1 MNAGLHD
8 KAQQAYGECE
18 PRNRH
23 TALTMN
29 YAALALHGTA
39 THDVAACL
47 PLGEAAPGT
56 RTATPADVTLHLARH
71 HWFVQFYPAL
81 AAKLGSYKAALF
93 LGHAL
98 YWTRYL
104 AEKQEGRVGWFFMSA
119 SQCQQTTGLS
129 AREQGSVRKLLRS
142 LGLIEERLAGMP
154 ATLHYRVN
162 VPALLQWAGIACK
175 EPGRSAVAMKAV
187 DTWLCESVRFYKPL
201 ADCAGSVAGGLY
213 LSLLVQK
220 QREWRGAD
228 GFTRL
233 PQQRISELLA
243 WGTKTQR
250 NAREKLKTCG
260 LLQERQRGAWIR
272 VDMDELM
279 EQLAPGWH
287 ENDNCINNEQ
297 TSAGAMVKMEYP
309 ISTNTPA
316 VHCTVHGFM
325 QPTHIMVQMPV
336 PGNMQR
342 GRIQRDKARASPHR
356 NTGQQARGQPVW
368 TKGQA
373 ATPPKLPQPHTPV
386 DAEGAL
392 VMPKELNAVL
402 HDAARRTLACIK
414 PGEQQMLLDELA
426 GQMDAKNIANPIG
439 YLHALVKKHK
449 DGGLVPAFAKAVADE
464 RARLE
469 KLLALQAQRENA
481 AGAAPTVSKR
491 EVAEAKARLRKLC
504 VAMKSAMV
512 ATGR

>member
-1 MNAGLHD
+1 MS
-8 KAQQAYGECE
+8 
-18 PRNRH
+18 
-23 TALTMN
+23 

-47 PLGEAAPGT
+47 PLGEAELAT

-81 AAKLGSYKAALF
+81 AAKLGSFKAALF

-104 AEKQEGRVGWFFMSA
+104 AEKQPRGNGWFFMSA
-119 SQCQQTTGLS
+119 AQCQQTTGLT

-175 EPGRSAVAMKAV
+175 EPGRSAVAMKAI
-187 DTWLCESVRFYKPL
+187 DTWLCENIRFYKPL

-220 QREWRGAD
+220 QREWRCAD

-233 PQQRISELLA
+233 PQQRILELLA

-272 VDMDELM
+272 VDMNELM

-287 ENDNCINNEQ
+287 ENDDFINTEQ
-297 TSAGAMVKMEYP
+297 TPADAMVKMEYP
-309 ISTNTPA
+309 ISTTAPA
-316 VHCTVHGFM
+316 VPFTAHRFL
-325 QPTHIMVQMPV
+325 QPAQIMVQMPLFGEAQRAEPAGGGRSWPMFAQPPV
-336 PGNMQR
+336 QQR
-342 GRIQRDKARASPHR
+342 GRTLRDKERATLR
-356 NTGQQARGQPVW
+356 RKAERQAVW
-368 TKGQA
+368 TKGQVA
-373 ATPPKLPQPHTPV
+373 SLSKLPLTIAPMS
-386 DAEGAL
+386 AGGAL
-392 VMPKELNAVL
+392 VMPKTLNSVL
-402 HDAARRTLACIK
+402 HDAARRTVSCIE

-426 GQMDAKNIANPIG
+426 GQMDAKSIANPIG
-439 YLHALVKKHK
+439 YLHSLVKKHK
-449 DGGLVPAFAKAVADE
+449 DGGLVPAFAKTVADD
-464 RARLE
+464 RARRE
-469 KLLALQAQRENA
+469 KLLALQAQRESA
-481 AGAAPTVSKR
+481 AGAAPKVSER
-491 EVAEAKARLRKLC
+491 EVAEAKARLRKLRAAMEAGVTAPGRRK
-504 VAMKSAMV
+504 VA
-512 ATGR
+512 